1 MIRLSSKSLIRSLVR
16 TWNKYLGYT
25 TTARYDSG
33 EVFVHYSGNW
43 EQALDWARQY
53 PAGCTIV
60 VSQYLSTQVTVRI
73 A

>member
-1 MIRLSSKSLIRSLVR
+1 MIRPSIYSLIRSLVR

-25 TTARYDSG
+25 TTARYNSG

-43 EQALDWARQY
+43 EEAIDWARQY
-53 PAGCTIV
+53 PVGCTIV
-60 VSQYLSTQVTVRI
+60 VSQYLSTQVVVRI